1 MTKVSRL
8 GICVIGTGRA
18 GMIHARNLAFGR
30 VDHAALAAVV
40 DPVEKA
46 RQEAARRFDLDRVYS
61 DYREALS
68 DPRIGAVIVATPS
81 EHHCAIVVAAAQ
93 AGKHILCEKP
103 MAMNARQC
111 DEMLAAVEKA
121 GVPLQIGFMR
131 RFDAGFVAAKQRIE
145 AGEIGR
151 VVLVKSLT
159 YGPSIPKPWM
169 YDIAQSNGPLSEV
182 NSHDIDTLRW
192 FSGSEFE
199 EVYAIAGNTA
209 RPTPATSICDFYD
222 NVVLSSRMRNGV
234 QGSIWAQRRAVRVR
248 CALRDPGRAG
258 PDYGRQPCLR
268 GGDHPYGSRKHNAGG
283 AQLDRFVPGR
293 LPGRRRRLCPLRSRG
308 ARTCAGG
315 RDGKA
320 AVTVVNAGNRSIAE
334 RRPVKIDAEGA
345 VPHDCR
351 GNHACGNLPA
361 GRKLRR
367 PAVPCPEARRDGVLL
382 RVRAASICGTDVK
395 IIRNGHR
402 KLADGQSIILGHEF
416 IGTIEHAGAGV
427 EGYRL
432 GSAWALSPTPAAAAA
447 TPVFAGRRTIAPST
461 RLSAST
467 ATGDMPRW

>member
-121 GVPLQIGFMR
+121 GVLLQIGFMR

-199 EVYAIAGNTA
+199 EVYAIAGNYRSPDA
-209 RPTPATSICDFYD
+209 RDKYPDFYD

-234 QGSIWAQRRAVRVR
+234 QGSICGAQGVQYGYDARCEILGERGLITVGSLASAAVTTHTAAGSTTPVVRSWTDLFLDAYRAEDEDFVR
-248 CALRDPGRAG
+248 CVREGRE
-258 PDYGRQPCLR
+258 PR
-268 GGDHPYGSRKHNAGG
+268 
-283 AQLDRFVPGR
+283 
-293 LPGRRRRLCPLRSRG
+293 
-308 ARTCAGG
+308 AGG

-345 VPHDCR
+345 VP
-351 GNHACGNLPA
+351 P
-361 GRKLRR
+361 
-367 PAVPCPEARRDGVLL
+367 
-382 RVRAASICGTDVK
+382 
-395 IIRNGHR
+395 
-402 KLADGQSIILGHEF
+402 
-416 IGTIEHAGAGV
+416 
-427 EGYRL
+427 
-432 GSAWALSPTPAAAAA
+432 
-447 TPVFAGRRTIAPST
+447 
-461 RLSAST
+461 
-467 ATGDMPRW
+467 